1 MPTATLTSV
10 FFNLVDFTEDTSSPL
25 SQISPTYPPFQNNT
39 LFNSTLGKIVEKLEI
54 VKMIGENTKNVS
66 VQFSPRCSKLR

>member
-10 FFNLVDFTEDTSSPL
+10 FFNLVDFTEDTSSPPL

-39 LFNSTLGKIVEKLEI
+39 LFNSTLGKMVEKLEI

-66 VQFSPRCSKLR
+66 LQFSPR